1 MILEKAIKDKYKN
14 IRTYYVKEVKKVEQS
29 TRSGAGTSGVYV
41 PTWPYFNSLEFM
53 RCTVEIGETASSV
66 LPDDNNTEQPRP
78 DSQAS
83 QSEVAIAEVSWMLV
97 T

>member
-41 PTWPYFNSLEFM
+41 PT
-53 RCTVEIGETASSV
+53 
-66 LPDDNNTEQPRP
+66 
-78 DSQAS
+78 
-83 QSEVAIAEVSWMLV
+83 
-97 T
+97 